1 MTSLGENGRTADAVH
16 HIGLHLVWC
25 PTYRR
30 TVLES
35 RVAEQTTRPEK
46 SGP

>member
-1 MTSLGENGRTADAVH
+1 MTSLGKYGRTADAVH
-16 HIGLHLVWC
+16 HVGLHLVWC

-30 TVLES
+30 PVLKS

-46 SGP
+46 TGP